1 MIAMTRPLTK
11 SEIARNA
18 KSTVADRRDDV
29 SVSQFLLANTM
40 HGVALGIG
48 FATLMLLTDTLGM
61 FTLVMSQPAP
71 ITTALVFAL
80 VCCFKFIPA
89 VLAIAVTIAAHTT

>member
-1 MIAMTRPLTK
+1 MTRPLTK
-11 SEIARNA
+11 TEIARLA
-18 KSTVADRRDDV
+18 KSIVADKREDV
-29 SVSQFLLANTM
+29 SVPQFLLANAM
-40 HGVALGIG
+40 RGVALGIS
-48 FATLMLLTDTLGM
+48 FAVLMLLTDTLGI

-89 VLAIAVTIAAHTT
+89 VLAISLTVAAHTK

>member
-11 SEIARNA
+11 SEFAQLATSI
-18 KSTVADRRDDV
+18 DRDSDEQV
-29 SVSQFLLANTM
+29 SVSQFLLANAM
-40 HGVALGIG
+40 RGAAFGIS
-48 FATLMLLTDTLGM
+48 FAVLMLLTDTLGI

-89 VLAIAVTIAAHTT
+89 VLAIALTVAAHAK

>member
-11 SEIARNA
+11 SEIARLA
-18 KSTVADRRDDV
+18 KSTVAGKCQDV
-29 SVSQFLLANTM
+29 SVPRFLLANAM
-40 HGVALGIG
+40 RGAALGIG
-48 FATLMLLTDTLGM
+48 FAALVLLTDTLGI

-80 VCCFKFIPA
+80 VCGFKFIPA
-89 VLAIAVTIAAHTT
+89 VLAIALTIAAHAK